1 MILAALQI
9 AFKPLPLSAKVGMF
23 IFGIGSGAAMIPYS
37 IIKEVNPD
45 NVKGSAT
52 GGINFLV
59 FALTAFLGPI
69 FATHVGRDY
78 GTTADLNQHF
88 QKGAIF
94 WIACCA
100 AAIVVSFFLRET
112 GHAAQPQPTAK

>member
-1 MILAALQI
+1 
-9 AFKPLPLSAKVGMF
+9 MF

-69 FATHVGRDY
+69 FASHVGRDFRDD
-78 GTTADLNQHF
+78 GRFEPTFSEGRD
-88 QKGAIF
+88 
-94 WIACCA
+94 
-100 AAIVVSFFLRET
+100 FLDCVLCGSDCGEFLSSRDGKRRAPST
-112 GHAAQPQPTAK
+112 RSKVDTDFSGLLRAFPPRN

>member
-1 MILAALQI
+1 
-9 AFKPLPLSAKVGMF
+9 
-23 IFGIGSGAAMIPYS
+23 
-37 IIKEVNPD
+37 
-45 NVKGSAT
+45 VKGSAT

-69 FATHVGRDY
+69 FAKHVGSGF
-78 GTTADLNQHF
+78 GTATDLNVHF
-88 QKGAIF
+88 QKGGVF

-112 GHAAQPQPTAK
+112 GHAAQAQPGSHR